1 MEQEGQMFFW
11 KEYVAWLN
19 YCGVPS
25 RDPLVICIIANKT
38 PLVLGKKD
46 RHIHPKST
54 GSLRLLSLFN
64 VGLHIKGVSATQME
78 EFCTIR
84 CKADLK

>member
-1 MEQEGQMFFW
+1 MFFS
-11 KEYVAWLN
+11 KEYEAWLN
-19 YCGVPS
+19 WCGVPY
-25 RDPLVICIIANKT
+25 RDPLVTCIIANKT

-46 RHIHPKST
+46 RHIHPKSP
-54 GSLRLLSLFN
+54 GSLHLLSLLN
-64 VGLHIKGVSATQME
+64 VDLHIKGVSAAQME